1 MLKYLEYFLGSYIL
15 SVSFF
20 IIGNILLDRKEKLN
34 IKNIIITATL
44 SIIIIIINLTSATMI
59 DNVLKSKTV
68 DKFSVPSDMNANE
81 VLEKLKKMLPERLYS
96 TISREHEL
104 NEALKQEIDNNMKLA
119 DVKKD
124 GASL

>member
-1 MLKYLEYFLGSYIL
+1 MFDLTYTIIDLTNSSIGAENYLVYGNPVISENEM
-15 SVSFF
+15 SF
-20 IIGNILLDRKEKLN
+20 
-34 IKNIIITATL
+34 T
-44 SIIIIIINLTSATMI
+44 I